1 MIKSFLFCDEFMR
14 KAVLA
19 GALAL
24 ALAVQPAAA
33 QAVNEDAA
41 EALAKAGKCFRC
53 HSVDKAKKAPSYKR
67 IAQKYKGKAD
77 AEALMIKHL
86 SGAKT
91 VKVEDGGDEEH
102 EPPPAK
108 DAADLKNLV
117 HWILSRG

>member
-1 MIKSFLFCDEFMR
+1 MKSILDSGTSWLR
-14 KAVLA
+14 LIP
-19 GALAL
+19 ALAL
-24 ALAVQPAAA
+24 AFALSPALA

-41 EALAKAGKCFRC
+41 TDLAKAGKCFRC

-67 IAQKYKGKAD
+67 IAAKYKGKAD
-77 AEALMIKHL
+77 AEEKLLKHL
-86 SGAKT
+86 SGTKS

-117 HWILSRG
+117 NWILTRE